1 MVFFRVHGLAN
12 FCRFYLT
19 KILDQAGI
27 KDTVK
32 QTQIQVILNCW
43 SFAVA
48 VFGSFMLDVLGRR
61 IQSFIGIAGMSA
73 TLYIIGGLIKSERA
87 RLPATITLLLM

>member
-1 MVFFRVHGLAN
+1 MY
-12 FCRFYLT
+12 RFYLT
-19 KILDQAGI
+19 KILNQAGI

-48 VFGSFMLDVLGRR
+48 IIGSFMLDVLGRR
-61 IQSFIGIAGMSA
+61 KQTFIGIIGMSA
-73 TLYIIGGLIKSERA
+73 SLYAIGGLIKSKQNSSKR
-87 RLPATITLLLM
+87 TFTVC